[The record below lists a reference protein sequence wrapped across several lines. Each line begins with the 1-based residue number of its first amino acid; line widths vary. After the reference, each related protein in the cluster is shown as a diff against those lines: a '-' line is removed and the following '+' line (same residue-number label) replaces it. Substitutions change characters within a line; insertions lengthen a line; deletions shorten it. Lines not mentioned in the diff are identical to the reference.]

1 MKYQLVILDFDGTLA
16 DSFPWFIRVFNEV
29 ADKFSFRKI
38 RDHEIDTLRG
48 LSGREMM
55 KHLGVATWKVP
66 LIVAHMR
73 KLKTRDIDTI
83 KLFPGVPEMM
93 RGLKAAGIE
102 LAIVSSNA
110 PHNVEKVLGANRAL
124 IDYLDCGGSIFGK
137 ASMLEK
143 VLKQSATPADRA
155 LCIGDE
161 IRDLEAAKSA
171 GIPFGAVA
179 WGYTNL
185 PALQKHGPAEVFGT
199 MGEIVAKLGG

>member
-1 MKYQLVILDFDGTLA
+1 M
-16 DSFPWFIRVFNEV
+16 FNEV

-38 RDHEIDTLRG
+38 QDHEIETLRG

-55 KHLGVATWKVP
+55 KHLDVAAWKIP

-83 KLFPGVPEMM
+83 KLFPGAAEMM
-93 RGLKAAGIE
+93 HGLKDAGIK

-124 IDYLDCGGSIFGK
+124 VDYFDCGGTIFGK

-143 VLKQSATPADRA
+143 VLKQSGTHPPRA

-161 IRDLEAAKSA
+161 IRDMDAAKSA

-185 PALQKHGPAEVFGT
+185 AALQKHEPAETFDA
-199 MGEIVAKLGG
+199 MNEIVKKLA